1 VVRFCPTILVVE
13 ALGMV
18 KLLLR
23 AGLASVRH
31 WQESFDVAGRCARC
45 ESWCWHDVF
54 VRECFDFELIYI
66 SGNIQ

>member
-1 VVRFCPTILVVE
+1 
-13 ALGMV
+13 MV